1 MRKQEPQLA
10 RAQEIVRLREQWLTP
25 TEISRRV
32 GISRTSA
39 ANELKRQGR
48 PDLIGRRGFAA
59 LTPERR
65 REPASNGG
73 RAVHAAGTGH
83 QFTIEEARAAG
94 SKGGRVIRDAPR
106 RALPTPR
113 RAP

>member
-1 MRKQEPQLA
+1 MGKQERHLA
-10 RAQEIVRLREQWLTP
+10 RDLEIVRLREQGLTL

-32 GISRTSA
+32 GISRTSV
-39 ANELKRQGR
+39 ANELKRQGHA
-48 PDLIGRRGFAA
+48 DLIGRRGFAA

-65 REPASNGG
+65 RELASKGG
-73 RAVHAAGTGH
+73 KAVHAAGTGH